1 MSQQRRIYLV
11 IGVLWCASLA
21 AVGMAADR
29 GPAQAQLFR
38 PLPSPKVMSGPDVGF
53 EVTGMYGDVP
63 AGNVV
68 IRVNGEWV
76 RVRLG
81 APQRTPSF

>member
-1 MSQQRRIYLV
+1 MSQRRVYVL
-11 IGVLWCASLA
+11 IGVLWCASLV
-21 AVGMAADR
+21 AVGLAADR
-29 GPAQAQLFR
+29 GEAQAQLFR
-38 PLPSPKVMSGPDVGF
+38 PLPTPKVMSAPDVGF

-63 AGNVV
+63 AGHVV
-68 IRVNGEWV
+68 VRVKGEWV

>member
-29 GPAQAQLFR
+29 GQAQAQMFR
-38 PLPSPKVMSGPDVGF
+38 PLPNPKVMSGPDVGF

-68 IRVNGEWV
+68 IRVNDEWV